1 MRIHPPA
8 LTRSALTRTAL
19 ILAAPILAA
28 LLLPTPRAAQAAEPV
43 DLELVLA
50 VDSSASVDYTEFNLQ
65 LQGLT
70 LAFEDPELASA
81 IAAGPFGAIAVT
93 LIEWSSAERQA
104 VSIPWTVLRNAE
116 DARAFAGAISAAPR
130 LVITGATS
138 LSSSILFAAGLFDA
152 GAYEGTRRVI
162 DLSGDGYNNQGTA
175 LSIARELV
183 VERGITINA
192 MAIENQVPGLGDYF
206 EQSLIG
212 GFGAFMIRATDYQ
225 DYIGQIRRKLLREIR
240 PAPIS

>member
-1 MRIHPPA
+1 MHAILRLMIVCMA
-8 LTRSALTRTAL
+8 LT
-19 ILAAPILAA
+19 AAPRPVGA
-28 LLLPTPRAAQAAEPV
+28 LEPV

-65 LQGLT
+65 LEGLT

-81 IAAGPFGAIAVT
+81 IAAGPIGAIAVT
-93 LIEWSSAERQA
+93 LIEWSSSERQE
-104 VSIPWTVLRNAE
+104 VSIPWTVIRTGE
-116 DARAFAGAISAAPR
+116 DARDFAEQIRRAPR

-138 LSSSILFAAGLFDA
+138 LSSAILFAAGMFTA
-152 GAYEGTRRVI
+152 NAYEGTRQVI

-175 LSIARELV
+175 LSIARDLV
-183 VERGITINA
+183 LDRGITINA
-192 MAIENQVPGLGDYF
+192 LAIENQVLGLGDYF

-212 GFGAFMIRATDYQ
+212 GFGAFMIRADDYR
-225 DYIGQIRRKLLREIR
+225 DYIGQIRRKLLREIQ

>member
-1 MRIHPPA
+1 MRA
-8 LTRSALTRTAL
+8 LSAAL
-19 ILAAPILAA
+19 VAIG
-28 LLLPTPRAAQAAEPV
+28 LLLPANWPAQATEPV

-81 IAAGPFGAIAVT
+81 IAAGPIGAIAVT
-93 LIEWSSAERQA
+93 LVEWSSSERQE
-104 VSIPWTVLRNAE
+104 VSIPWTVIRTGE
-116 DARAFAGAISAAPR
+116 DARAFAERIRRAPR
-130 LVITGATS
+130 MVITGATS
-138 LSSSILFAAGLFDA
+138 LSSAILFAAGMFDA
-152 GAYEGTRRVI
+152 NAYEGTRHVI

-183 VERGITINA
+183 LDRGVTINA
-192 MAIENQVPGLGDYF
+192 LAIENQVLGLGDYF

-212 GFGAFMIRATDYQ
+212 GFGSFMIRADDYE
-225 DYIGQIRRKLLREIR
+225 DYLGQIRRKLLREIQ
-240 PAPIS
+240 PVPIS